1 MAKLTINVGTSV
13 NTRTGDTLRAAF
25 VKANSNFTEL
35 YALSN
40 ADIQIPSQTGKA
52 GKVLKTTGTTL
63 LFENIS
69 YSELTDKPVLFGGS
83 YNDLTNKPLI
93 FSGAYVDLVT
103 NSATSVVDADV
114 TLTANTLAFYSYI
127 QSASATARTI
137 NIANL
142 TDGRNITLYLRN
154 TNAAA
159 KTINIAASITA
170 ASFAGVNMSRSG
182 AASVTSVTLAAVSG
196 TAVVKVFNAGG
207 VICGSLS

>member
-13 NTRTGDTLRAAF
+13 NTRTGDTLRDAF
-25 VKANSNFTEL
+25 TKANSNFTEL
-35 YALSN
+35 YALAN
-40 ADIQIPSQTGKA
+40 ADVQIPSQTGKA

-83 YNDLTNKPLI
+83 YNDLTI
-93 FSGAYVDLVT
+93 GA
-103 NSATSVVDADV
+103 ATSTVDADA
-114 TLTANTLAFYSYI
+114 TLTVNSITFYSYI
-127 QSASATARTI
+127 QSASATTRTI

-142 TDGRNITLYLRN
+142 IEGKSMTLYLRN
-154 TNAAA
+154 TNAAT
-159 KTINIAASITA
+159 KTINIAASTTG

-182 AASVTSVTLAAVSG
+182 AVSVTSVTLAAVSG

>member
-13 NTRTGDTLRAAF
+13 NTRTGDKLRDAF

-35 YALSN
+35 YAFAN
-40 ADIQIPSQTGKA
+40 ADVQIPSQTGKA

-93 FSGAYVDLVT
+93 FSGAFNDLTVG
-103 NSATSVVDADV
+103 SATNTVDADV
-114 TLTANTLAFYSYI
+114 TLTVNIVAFYSYI
-127 QSASATARTI
+127 QSASATTRTI

-142 TDGRNITLYLRN
+142 IEGKSITLYLRN

-159 KTINIAASITA
+159 KTINIAASATNTP
-170 ASFAGVNMSRSG
+170 FVGVNMSRSG
-182 AASVTSVTLAAVSG
+182 AASVTSV
-196 TAVVKVFNAGG
+196 
-207 VICGSLS
+207 GS

>member
-13 NTRTGDTLRAAF
+13 NTRTGDKLRDAF

-35 YALSN
+35 YAFAN
-40 ADIQIPSQTGKA
+40 ADVQIPSQTGKA

-93 FSGAYVDLVT
+93 FSGAFNDLTVG
-103 NSATSVVDADV
+103 SATNTVDADV
-114 TLTANTLAFYSYI
+114 TLTVNIVAFYSYI
-127 QSASATARTI
+127 QSASATTRTI

-142 TDGRNITLYLRN
+142 IEGKSITLYLRN

-159 KTINIAASITA
+159 KTINIAASATNTP
-170 ASFAGVNMSRSG
+170 FVGVNMSRSG